1 MRYDLRFNLWSQTAP
16 RLRGQRKRGGRCHV
30 RRIRSVP
37 ALPRGRPGLTPG
49 RAGRLAKET
58 ALTTQH
64 NDLTIRPITGPD
76 ELDLFNRLPYRL
88 NEELASDLDK
98 GHRRPEW
105 LWLARRGGRLAA
117 RAGWWAR
124 PGDEHPLILDIL
136 DLDDS
141 GHPETVDIAA
151 RLLRTA
157 MAEVVPEGT
166 QPPQYIRFLDPD
178 WRESPAT
185 RQPAEDRM
193 AAAAQTG
200 ARFFVERLNLE
211 WQPGTPIPAPTA
223 RLSFRPVAGPDEL
236 LALMTEVMDGTL
248 DAHDR
253 ADLARVPAREAAA
266 QHYHEELARYTSP
279 RDWWRIAELPGGE
292 PAGFVIPAH
301 NGYSP
306 IIAYLGV
313 VPAHRGHGYIAEI
326 LAEGT
331 RVLAAQ
337 GVPFIKA
344 STDLGNVPM
353 AAAFHRAGW
362 RTTGH
367 QIDMTWESRG

>member
-1 MRYDLRFNLWSQTAP
+1 MTAD
-16 RLRGQRKRGGRCHV
+16 
-30 RRIRSVP
+30 
-37 ALPRGRPGLTPG
+37 
-49 RAGRLAKET
+49 
-58 ALTTQH
+58 H
-64 NDLTIRPITGPD
+64 NDLTIRPVTGPD

-88 NEELASDLDK
+88 NEELAADLDK

-105 LWLARRGGRLAA
+105 LWLALRDGRLTA

-124 PGDEHPLILDIL
+124 PGDEHPRFLDIL

-166 QPPQYIRFLDPD
+166 QPPPYLRFLEPD

-185 RQPAEDRM
+185 RQAAEDRM

-211 WQPGTPIPAPTA
+211 WRPGTPVPAPTS
-223 RLSFRPVAGPDEL
+223 RLLFRQVAGPDEL
-236 LALMTEVMDGTL
+236 LALMTEVLDGTL
-248 DAHDR
+248 DAYDR
-253 ADLARVPAREAAA
+253 AGLARMPAREVAAK
-266 QHYHEELARYTSP
+266 QWDEELARYTSP
-279 RDWWRIAELPGGE
+279 RGWWRIADLPGGE

-313 VPAHRGHGYIAEI
+313 VPAHRGHGYITEI
-326 LAEGT
+326 LVEGT

-362 RTTGH
+362 VTTGH
-367 QIDMTWESRG
+367 QIDMTWDRPG